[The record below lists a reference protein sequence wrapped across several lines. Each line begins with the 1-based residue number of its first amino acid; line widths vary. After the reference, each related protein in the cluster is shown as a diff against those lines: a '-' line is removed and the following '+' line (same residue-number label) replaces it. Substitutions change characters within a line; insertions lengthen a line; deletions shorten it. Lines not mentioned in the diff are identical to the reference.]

1 MTSLAAPSPHPLS
14 RLTPRLIQRLIQ
26 RLIPGIVVITLGGVL
41 VCATLARLEHFASAP
56 AAPPVIAK
64 AELTFTDLADG
75 GVSVRNASG
84 QVVATIPSRD
94 DGFLRMTLR
103 LLAAARLRQHIGQ
116 EQPFMLTE
124 FTGGRML
131 LADPA
136 TGLSIELEAFGPS
149 NVGEFTHFFTPEA
162 GS

>member
-1 MTSLAAPSPHPLS
+1 MTTLAAPL
-14 RLTPRLIQRLIQ
+14 PRLARLAP
-26 RLIPGIVVITLGGVL
+26 RLLPGAVIVTLSGVL
-41 VCATLARLEHFASAP
+41 LCATLARLENFAGAP
-56 AAPPVIAK
+56 ATPPVIAK
-64 AELTFTDLADG
+64 AELSFTDLADG
-75 GVSVRNASG
+75 GVAVRNAASG
-84 QVVATIPSRD
+84 QVVATIPARD

-124 FTGGRML
+124 FAGGRMR

-136 TGLSIELEAFGPS
+136 TGLSVELEAFGPS
-149 NVGEFTHFFTPEA
+149 NVGEFTHFFSPET

>member
-1 MTSLAAPSPHPLS
+1 MTTLAAPSPRLS
-14 RLTPRLIQRLIQ
+14 RLAP
-26 RLIPGIVVITLGGVL
+26 RLIPGIVIVTLSGVL
-41 VCATLARLEHFASAP
+41 LGSTLARLENFTRAP

-64 AELTFTDLADG
+64 AELSFTDLADG
-75 GVSVRNASG
+75 GVSVRNATSG
-84 QVVATIPSRD
+84 QVVATIPARD

-103 LLAAARLRQHIGQ
+103 LLAAARLRRHIGQ

-124 FTGGRML
+124 YTGGRMR

-149 NVGEFTHFFTPEA
+149 NVGEFTHFFAPET

>member
-1 MTSLAAPSPHPLS
+1 MTTLAAPLPRKLA
-14 RLTPRLIQRLIQ
+14 RLAPRF
-26 RLIPGIVVITLGGVL
+26 IPGVIIVTLSGVL
-41 VCATLARLEHFASAP
+41 LGATLARLENFARAP

-64 AELTFTDLADG
+64 AQLTFTDLADG
-75 GVSVRNASG
+75 GVAVRNASG
-84 QVVATIPSRD
+84 QIVATIAARN

-103 LLAAARLRQHIGQ
+103 LLAAARLRQHIGE
-116 EQPFMLTE
+116 EQPFTLTE
-124 FTGGRML
+124 FAGGRMR

-149 NVGEFTHFFTPEA
+149 NVGEFEHFFPPET

>member
-1 MTSLAAPSPHPLS
+1 M
-14 RLTPRLIQRLIQ
+14 
-26 RLIPGIVVITLGGVL
+26 IPGVIVVSLSGVL
-41 VCATLARLEHFASAP
+41 LFAALARLDNFAGAP
-56 AAPPVIAK
+56 AAPPMIAK
-64 AELTFTDLADG
+64 AELTFTDLTNG
-75 GVSVRNASG
+75 GVMVRNAVSG
-84 QVVATIPSRD
+84 QVVATIPARD

-124 FTGGRML
+124 FAGGRMR

-149 NVGEFTHFFTPEA
+149 NVGEFTHFFAQET

>member
-1 MTSLAAPSPHPLS
+1 MTTLAAPFPRQLA
-14 RLTPRLIQRLIQ
+14 RLAP
-26 RLIPGIVVITLGGVL
+26 RLIPGVVIVTLSGVLLFSTLG
-41 VCATLARLEHFASAP
+41 RLENFTRAP

-75 GVSVRNASG
+75 GVSVRNAASG
-84 QVVATIPSRD
+84 QVVATIPARD

-116 EQPFMLTE
+116 EQPFLLTE
-124 FTGGRML
+124 YTGGRMR

-149 NVGEFTHFFTPEA
+149 NVGEFTHFFSPEA

>member
-1 MTSLAAPSPHPLS
+1 MTTLAAPLPRQLA
-14 RLTPRLIQRLIQ
+14 RLAP
-26 RLIPGIVVITLGGVL
+26 RLIPGVVAVTLCGVL
-41 VCATLARLEHFASAP
+41 LCATLARLENFAGAP
-56 AAPPVIAK
+56 AAPPAIAK

-75 GVSVRNASG
+75 GVAVRNAASG
-84 QVVATIPSRD
+84 RLVATIPARD

-124 FTGGRML
+124 FAGGRMR

-136 TGLSIELEAFGPS
+136 TGLSVELEAFGPS
-149 NVGEFTHFFTPEA
+149 NVGEFTHFFTAEPGA
-162 GS
+162 

>member
-1 MTSLAAPSPHPLS
+1 MTALAAPSPLLAK
-14 RLTPRLIQRLIQ
+14 LTPRLI
-26 RLIPGIVVITLGGVL
+26 PGFIVVALSGVL
-41 VCATLARLEHFASAP
+41 LCASLARLENFARAP
-56 AAPPVIAK
+56 VAPPAIAK

-75 GVSVRNASG
+75 GVAVRNARNG
-84 QVVATIPSRD
+84 QDVAIIPARD

-116 EQPFMLTE
+116 QQPFMLTQ
-124 FTGGRML
+124 FAGGRML

-136 TGLSIELEAFGPS
+136 TGLAIELEAFGPS
-149 NVGEFTHFFTPEA
+149 NVGEFTHFFGTET

>member
-1 MTSLAAPSPHPLS
+1 MTTLAAPSLHPLS
-14 RLTPRLIQRLIQ
+14 RLLARV
-26 RLIPGIVVITLGGVL
+26 IPGIIVVTLGGVML
-41 VCATLARLEHFASAP
+41 CATLGRLEHFARP
-56 AAPPVIAK
+56 FGAPPVIAK
-64 AELTFTDLADG
+64 AALTFTDLPDG
-75 GVSVRNASG
+75 GVAVRSATSG
-84 QVVATIPSRD
+84 KVVATIASRN

-136 TGLSIELEAFGPS
+136 TGLNIELEAFGPS
-149 NVGEFTHFFTPEA
+149 NVGEFAHFFAPQA

>member
-1 MTSLAAPSPHPLS
+1 MTTLAEPF
-14 RLTPRLIQRLIQ
+14 PRLARLAP
-26 RLIPGIVVITLGGVL
+26 RLIPGAILVTLSGVL
-41 VCATLARLEHFASAP
+41 LCASLARLENFAGAP
-56 AAPPVIAK
+56 ATPRMIAK
-64 AELTFTDLADG
+64 AKLTFTDLSNG
-75 GVSVRNASG
+75 GVAVRNAASG
-84 QVVATIPSRD
+84 QLVATIAARD

-124 FTGGRML
+124 FAGGRMR

-136 TGLSIELEAFGPS
+136 TGLSVELEAFGPS
-149 NVGEFTHFFTPEA
+149 NVGEFTHFFAPET

>member
-1 MTSLAAPSPHPLS
+1 MTVLAAPSPRQFSKLAP
-14 RLTPRLIQRLIQ
+14 
-26 RLIPGIVVITLGGVL
+26 RLIPGIVAVILSGVL
-41 VCATLARLEHFASAP
+41 LCATLARLENFAGAP
-56 AAPPVIAK
+56 ATPAVIAK

-75 GVSVRNASG
+75 GVSVRNAGG
-84 QVVATIPSRD
+84 QVVATIPARD

-124 FTGGRML
+124 FAGGRML

-136 TGLSIELEAFGPS
+136 TGLRVELEAFGPS
-149 NVGEFTHFFTPEA
+149 NVGEFTHFFSTRT

>member
-1 MTSLAAPSPHPLS
+1 MTTLAAPF
-14 RLTPRLIQRLIQ
+14 PRLARLAP
-26 RLIPGIVVITLGGVL
+26 RLIPGVIVVTLCGVL
-41 VCATLARLEHFASAP
+41 LCATLARLENFAGAP
-56 AAPPVIAK
+56 ATPPVIAK

-75 GVSVRNASG
+75 GVSVRNAASG
-84 QVVATIPSRD
+84 QVVATIPARD

-124 FTGGRML
+124 FTGGRMR

-149 NVGEFTHFFTPEA
+149 NVGEFTHFFASET

>member
-1 MTSLAAPSPHPLS
+1 MTVLVASSPRPLS
-14 RLTPRLIQRLIQ
+14 RLLPRLV
-26 RLIPGIVVITLGGVL
+26 PGIIVIALGGVML
-41 VCATLARLEHFASAP
+41 CAILARLENFARP
-56 AAPPVIAK
+56 PGAPPVIAK

-75 GVSVRNASG
+75 GVSVRSATG
-84 QVVATIPSRD
+84 KAVATIPSRD

-124 FTGGRML
+124 FAGGRML

-149 NVGEFTHFFTPEA
+149 NVGEFTHFFSAES

>member
-1 MTSLAAPSPHPLS
+1 MTALAAPF
-14 RLTPRLIQRLIQ
+14 PRLARLAP
-26 RLIPGIVVITLGGVL
+26 RLIPGVIVLTLSGVML
-41 VCATLARLEHFASAP
+41 CAALARLANFAGAP

-64 AELTFTDLADG
+64 AELSFTDLADG
-75 GVSVRNASG
+75 GVAVRDAASG
-84 QVVATIPSRD
+84 EMVATIPARD

-124 FTGGRML
+124 FAGGRMR

-149 NVGEFTHFFTPEA
+149 NVGEFEHFFTPET

>member
-1 MTSLAAPSPHPLS
+1 MTALAAPSHPL
-14 RLTPRLIQRLIQ
+14 LA
-26 RLIPGIVVITLGGVL
+26 RLIPGAVALSLAGVL
-41 VCATLARLEHFASAP
+41 LCATLARLENFAGAP
-56 AAPPVIAK
+56 AAAPVIAK

-75 GVSVRNASG
+75 GVVVRNAG
-84 QVVATIPSRD
+84 GKAVANIPSRD

-116 EQPFMLTE
+116 QQPFMLTE

-136 TGLSIELEAFGPS
+136 TGLSVELEAFGPS
-149 NVGEFTHFFTPEA
+149 NVGEFTHFFASES

>member
-1 MTSLAAPSPHPLS
+1 MNTLALPSQHFLS
-14 RLTPRLIQRLIQ
+14 RLLPRV
-26 RLIPGIVVITLGGVL
+26 IPGIVIVTLSGVL
-41 VCATLARLEHFASAP
+41 ICATLARLENFTRAP

-64 AELTFTDLADG
+64 AALTFSDLADG
-75 GVSVRNASG
+75 GVSVRSATSG

-116 EQPFMLTE
+116 EQPFLLTE

-136 TGLSIELEAFGPS
+136 TGLSVELEAFGPS
-149 NVGEFTHFFTPEA
+149 NVGEFTHFFKQET

>member
-1 MTSLAAPSPHPLS
+1 MTTLAAPSPPLLA
-14 RLTPRLIQRLIQ
+14 RLL
-26 RLIPGIVVITLGGVL
+26 PGVVAVALAGVL
-41 VCATLARLEHFASAP
+41 LCATLARLENYAGAP

-64 AELTFTDLADG
+64 AELTFTDLANG
-75 GVSVRNASG
+75 GVLVRNAATG
-84 QVVATIPSRD
+84 QAIANIPSRD

-116 EQPFMLTE
+116 TTPFLLTE

-136 TGLSIELEAFGPS
+136 TGLTVELEAFGPS
-149 NVGEFTHFFTPEA
+149 NVGEFTHFFASES